1 MRYMSP
7 AWPTFQVITR
17 WNQRDSCSLVPW
29 QISELRLASLLV
41 ALDKRGSGKMVGYK
55 DLAAFP
61 VLNIEVVA

>member
-29 QISELRLASLLV
+29 QISDLRLASLLV
-41 ALDKRGSGKMVGYK
+41 ALDKPRFWKMVGYK
-55 DLAAFP
+55 HLAAFL